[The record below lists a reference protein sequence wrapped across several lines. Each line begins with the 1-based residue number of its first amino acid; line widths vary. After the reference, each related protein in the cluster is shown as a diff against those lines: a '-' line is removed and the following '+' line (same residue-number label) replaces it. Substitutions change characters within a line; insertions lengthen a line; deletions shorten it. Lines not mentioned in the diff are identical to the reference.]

1 MDLQAALA
9 LLPTEQREALL
20 LVCVEQLSYA
30 EVAEVMHI
38 PIGTVM
44 SRVCRAR
51 AVLRQFLS
59 GQVRPAVVAAPTA
72 LRRVV

>member
-1 MDLQAALA
+1 MDLLAALHRLGA
-9 LLPTEQREALL
+9 DQREALL

-30 EVAEVMHI
+30 EVAEVLRV
-38 PIGTVM
+38 PVGTVM

-51 AVLRQFLS
+51 ATLRRFLE
-59 GQVRPAVVAAPTA
+59 GGGRDGGEAPS